1 MTKYKKKVHNPSC
14 EFRDDALHKTLAQLT
29 HLPDP
34 HFALTGQCLANPAEH
49 HQKIMFK
56 KKYLSIGR
64 VLKSSAYL
72 TALISAMLSETAA
85 QKPPV
90 VPKSPPPAEDFTLY
104 YVLLFVL
111 LGGLAGAVM
120 WFLKSKKAGKEAESK
135 TLENKDD
142 WENDSVDADKE
153 MEWLRK
159 HRKVVGKRGNPK
171 ASKPKSPPPVGK
183 SLQVN
188 VVPAENTMLNQSS
201 KPENKPVDTSDTY
214 LPIFALRRL
223 ELARPFDDLPISN
236 DSALMD
242 AIEQTYDEME
252 EDSEVREL
260 AVRILAAFK
269 TRNSVEALSQV
280 ALYDLLANLRSKSIS
295 VLSEF
300 DHESVFETILLAC
313 ADPTREVRAAAAR
326 GLTKLTFDRADA
338 WTRIGESDEEGRVV
352 QAARAAVE
360 SGFVDMSFDRLIH
373 QDRKYAY
380 EAFTLMALLIKAGE
394 TEKIF
399 NALEN
404 HKNMNVRRA
413 ILHIIKITKD
423 QKALDGLLLL
433 LENGKLPIEFQEEVD
448 KAFEEIGY
456 VTA

>member
-1 MTKYKKKVHNPSC
+1 
-14 EFRDDALHKTLAQLT
+14 
-29 HLPDP
+29 
-34 HFALTGQCLANPAEH
+34 
-49 HQKIMFK
+49 MFEK
-56 KKYLSIGR
+56 NYLSWGR
-64 VLKSSAYL
+64 FLKLTAYL
-72 TALISAMLSETAA
+72 TAFVSAFSSETAA
-85 QKPPV
+85 QKSSV
-90 VPKSPPPAEDFTLY
+90 VPPPPPAAEDFTLY
-104 YVLLFVL
+104 YVMLFALLV
-111 LGGLAGAVM
+111 GLASAVM
-120 WFLKSKKAGKEAESK
+120 WFLKSKKVEKEAAIK
-135 TLENKDD
+135 ALEKSRDNRG
-142 WENDSVDADKE
+142 NDSVDADKE

-159 HRKVVGKRGNPK
+159 HRKVVGKKGNPK
-171 ASKPKSPPPVGK
+171 SPSVGK
-183 SLQVN
+183 TIPVN
-188 VVPAENTMLNQSS
+188 GISAKNMKPNQPS
-201 KPENKPVDTSDTY
+201 KPEPKAVDTTDTY

-236 DSALMD
+236 DPSLMD
-242 AIEQTYDEME
+242 AIEQTHDEME

-399 NALEN
+399 DALEN
-404 HKNMNVRRA
+404 HKNMNVRKA
-413 ILHIIKITKD
+413 VLHIIKITKD
-423 QKALDGLLLL
+423 QKAVDGLVLLL
-433 LENGKLPIEFQEEVD
+433 GNGKLPIEFQEEVD
-448 KAFEEIGY
+448 KAIEQIGY
-456 VTA
+456 VAA

>member
-1 MTKYKKKVHNPSC
+1 
-14 EFRDDALHKTLAQLT
+14 
-29 HLPDP
+29 
-34 HFALTGQCLANPAEH
+34 
-49 HQKIMFK
+49 MFK
-56 KKYLSIGR
+56 KNYLSIGQ
-64 VLKSSAYL
+64 VLRL
-72 TALISAMLSETAA
+72 TAYSTAFISAMSSATAA
-85 QKPPV
+85 QKKPPV
-90 VPKSPPPAEDFTLY
+90 LPPPPAEDFTLY
-104 YVLLFVL
+104 YVMLFALVV
-111 LGGLAGAVM
+111 GLAGAVM
-120 WFLKSKKAGKEAESK
+120 WFLKSKKAEKEAASK
-135 TLENKDD
+135 TPEKKKDD
-142 WENDSVDADKE
+142 WESDSVDADKE

-159 HRKVVGKRGNPK
+159 HRKAVGKKENPK
-171 ASKPKSPPPVGK
+171 SRKPKSSQPAGKPLPVN
-183 SLQVN
+183 SAS
-188 VVPAENTMLNQSS
+188 AENT
-201 KPENKPVDTSDTY
+201 KPVQLTNPQPKPIETNDTY

-260 AVRILAAFK
+260 AVRILAAFR

-338 WTRIGESDEEGRVV
+338 WTRIGETDEEGRVV

-394 TEKIF
+394 TGKIF
-399 NALEN
+399 DALEN

-448 KAFEEIGY
+448 KTIEEIGY

>member
-1 MTKYKKKVHNPSC
+1 
-14 EFRDDALHKTLAQLT
+14 
-29 HLPDP
+29 
-34 HFALTGQCLANPAEH
+34 
-49 HQKIMFK
+49 MFK
-56 KKYLSIGR
+56 KNYLSFDHI
-64 VLKSSAYL
+64 LKLTAYS
-72 TALISAMLSETAA
+72 TALISAMSSEIAA

-90 VPKSPPPAEDFTLY
+90 VPKPPPPAEDFTLY
-104 YVLLFVL
+104 YLMLFVL
-111 LGGLAGAVM
+111 VVGLIGAVV
-120 WFLKSKKAGKEAESK
+120 WFLKSKKAEKEAVLK
-135 TLENKDD
+135 TPEIKKDD
-142 WENDSVDADKE
+142 WESESVDADKE

-159 HRKVVGKRGNPK
+159 HRKVVGKKETLKLKQQKLAKLLQSADKPSSVNA
-171 ASKPKSPPPVGK
+171 AST
-183 SLQVN
+183 
-188 VVPAENTMLNQSS
+188 ENTANDKPS
-201 KPENKPVDTSDTY
+201 KPEIKTAVAADTY
-214 LPIFALRRL
+214 LPIFSIRRL

-236 DSALMD
+236 DSSLMD

-352 QAARAAVE
+352 QSARAAVE

-380 EAFTLMALLIKAGE
+380 EAFALMALLIKAGE

-399 NALEN
+399 DALEN
-404 HKNMNVRRA
+404 HKNMNVRKA
-413 ILHIIKITKD
+413 VLHIIKITKD
-423 QKALDGLLLL
+423 QRALDGLLLL

-448 KAFEEIGY
+448 KAVEEIGY